1 MSSFTA
7 GSDDVQFVRFQ
18 SRLCDSVASLLLK
31 QEVLD
36 QTIGVEDQRL
46 VVALL
51 TELES
56 TVNYSHAWYLGWVGA
71 IFLCFS
77 AITSIYAKCN
87 MIVKP
92 PYVSLNAMRI

>member
-18 SRLCDSVASLLLK
+18 SRLCDSVGSLLLN

-36 QTIGVEDQRL
+36 KIFGVEDQRL

-51 TELES
+51 TELER
-56 TVNYSHAWYLGWVGA
+56 TVNYSYAWYLGWAGTV
-71 IFLCFS
+71 FLCFS
-77 AITSIYAKCN
+77 TISSLYAKRN
-87 MIVKP
+87 MNVKSA
-92 PYVSLNAMRI
+92 YASLNVIRI